1 MNYTQ
6 KNQKGSVLVFS
17 LLVLS
22 MLLAIAVSSTI
33 LVFVTKNS
41 ARSTERSILAFQIA
55 DGAAENILKRVYKDT
70 DVTLNTLANNLF
82 HSGPNP
88 TCVNGVISGV
98 LPSSSGTYTVT
109 LYEDEVGNKLDC
121 GLIAAYDTYAEWR
134 KKLLYIVAT
143 GTYGGTTRAINV
155 GIEPCPVLLCP

>member
-6 KNQKGSVLVFS
+6 KNQRGSVLVFS

-55 DGAAENILKRVYKDT
+55 DGAAENILKRVYKNT
-70 DVTLNTLANNLF
+70 DVSLDILADNLF

-88 TCVNGVISGV
+88 TCASGIISGT
-98 LPSSSGTYTVT
+98 LPSSSGTYSVIF
-109 LYEDEVGNKLDC
+109 YEDAGTTKLHC
-121 GLIAAYDTYAEWR
+121 SGGGYGTYAEWR
-134 KKLLYIVAT
+134 KKLVHLVAT
-143 GTYGGTTRAINV
+143 GTYGGTTRAIDV
-155 GIEPCPVLLCP
+155 GVAPCPALLCP